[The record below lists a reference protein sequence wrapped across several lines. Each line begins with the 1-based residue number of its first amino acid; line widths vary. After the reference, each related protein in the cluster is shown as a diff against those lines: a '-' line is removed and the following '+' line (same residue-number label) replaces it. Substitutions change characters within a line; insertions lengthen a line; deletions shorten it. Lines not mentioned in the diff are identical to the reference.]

1 MATTKRIKTAAQV
14 WTAQSRDDVA
24 AAIGNIGKLSRD
36 VDVLTAQMN
45 NEIAAVVERYQPQI
59 DSLKNALLPLQTGV
73 QTWCEAH
80 RTELTQSGK
89 TKTVNLITGQV
100 LWRVRPP
107 SVSIRGTNAVIE
119 LLKNKG
125 LERFVRIK
133 EEANKEAMLADPDT
147 VRTIPGISIVSGI
160 EDFVIEPFEQGVQ

>member
-24 AAIGNIGKLSRD
+24 AAIGDIGRLNRD
-36 VDVLTAQMN
+36 IDILITRMN
-45 NEIAAVVERYQPQI
+45 DEIAAITEKYQPQI
-59 DSLKNALLPLQTGV
+59 DRIKNDLLPLQSGV

-80 RTELTQSGK
+80 RNELTQAGK

-100 LWRVRPP
+100 LWRQRPP
-107 SVSIRGTNAVIE
+107 SVSIRGVGAVLE

-125 LERFVRIK
+125 LQRFVRTK
-133 EEANKEAMLADPDT
+133 EEPNKEAMLADPDA
-147 VRTIPGISIVSGI
+147 VRTVPGISIVSGV
-160 EDFVIEPFEQGVQ
+160 EDFVIEPFEQAA

>member
-24 AAIGNIGKLSRD
+24 TAIGNIGKLSRD
-36 VDVLTAQMN
+36 IDVLTARMN
-45 NEIAAVVERYQPQI
+45 DEIAAITEKYQPEI
-59 DSLKNALLPLQTGV
+59 DRIRNDLFPLQAGI

-80 RTELTQSGK
+80 RAELTQVGK

-100 LWRVRPP
+100 SWRIRPP
-107 SVSIRGTNAVIE
+107 SVSIRGTGAVLE
-119 LLKNKG
+119 LLKSKG
-125 LERFVRIK
+125 LERFVRTK
-133 EEANKEAMLADPDT
+133 EELNKEAMLADPDA

-160 EDFVIEPFEQGVQ
+160 EDFVIEPFEQDIR